1 MLNSDLYSLDA
12 LWPAMLAT
20 RSYLGDLGPSELQG
34 ELQLTWR
41 LDGSAWQFAGVGRE
55 PFEDAAARSLAVR
68 CQDDGRWRVIGAP
81 GELRD
86 PWFPAL
92 YLELLAG
99 QAEALRRKRV
109 FVSSHLAL
117 TIDGRIATK
126 SGHSR
131 WISNYANRVHAH
143 RLRALHDAVLV
154 GADTVRFDDPKLT
167 VRHVPGNNPVRV
179 VLEGRNPLEGDAL
192 GSLRSKGTT
201 WLISPIDGVSRPE
214 PEELPE
220 GVTRIRV
227 EAGPDA
233 AVLSSERILQVLSDR
248 GIRNLFIEG
257 GGRTV
262 SHFLGEDRIDSIHV
276 HFAPL
281 ILGSGRSGFV
291 LPEAR
296 TLDEAKRF
304 QMTHYDIDGEVLLVL
319 ARMGDG
325 ASG

>member
-1 MLNSDLYSLDA
+1 MPNADLYSVDA

-20 RSYLGDLGPSELQG
+20 RNCLGDLRPSQLQG
-34 ELQLTWR
+34 EPPLTWR
-41 LDGSAWQFAGVGRE
+41 YDGSAWQFAGLDPE
-55 PFEDAAARSLAVR
+55 PCEDAAAMSLAVR
-68 CQDDGRWRVIGAP
+68 RQDDGRWRVIGAP
-81 GELRD
+81 GELRH
-86 PWFPAL
+86 PWLPAL
-92 YLELLAG
+92 YLEMLAG
-99 QAEALRRKRV
+99 QAAALRRERV
-109 FVSSHLAL
+109 FVSSHLAQ
-117 TIDGRIATK
+117 TIDGRIATT

-154 GADTVRFDDPKLT
+154 GADTVRFDDPELT
-167 VRHVPGNNPVRV
+167 VRHVTGNNPVRV
-179 VLEGRNPLEGDAL
+179 VIEGRNPLAGDAL
-192 GSLRSKGTT
+192 GSLRGKGTT

-214 PEELPE
+214 SEELPE

-227 EAGPDA
+227 EASPDA
-233 AVLSSERILQVLSDR
+233 PVASERILQVLSER
-248 GIRNLFIEG
+248 GIRNVFIEG

-262 SHFLGEDRIDSIHV
+262 SNFLREDRVDSIHV

-296 TLDEAKRF
+296 TVDEAKRF
-304 QMTHYDIDGEVLLVL
+304 QMTHYDLEGEVLLVL
-319 ARMGDG
+319 APTDDE